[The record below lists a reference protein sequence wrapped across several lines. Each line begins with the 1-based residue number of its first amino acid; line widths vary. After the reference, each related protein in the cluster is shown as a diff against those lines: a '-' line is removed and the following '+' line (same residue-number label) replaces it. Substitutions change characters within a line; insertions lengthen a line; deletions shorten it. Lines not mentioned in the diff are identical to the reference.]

1 MNTNYNTLSDNN
13 IINNNINNDINNDIN
28 NKGFTILHSLFKEKG
43 WYIVKNELN
52 WISYTKF
59 DDETSFFEIKILP
72 NKITVC
78 VPIKNSQYQ
87 FITSFK
93 GYFETSE
100 FIEKKLLEYTN

>member
-1 MNTNYNTLSDNN
+1 MNTNDNTLSDNN
-13 IINNNINNDINNDIN
+13 IIKNDINNDIN

-43 WYIVKNELN
+43 WYIVKNEMN

-59 DDETSFFEIKILP
+59 GDETSFFEIKILP
-72 NKITVC
+72 NKITAC
-78 VPIKNSQYQ
+78 VPIKNSKYQ

-100 FIEKKLLEYTN
+100 FIEQKLIEYTN

>member
-1 MNTNYNTLSDNN
+1 MNTNDNTLSYNN
-13 IINNNINNDINNDIN
+13 IIKNDINNDIK

-43 WYIVKNELN
+43 WYIVKNEMN

-59 DDETSFFEIKILP
+59 GDETSFFEIKILP

-100 FIEKKLLEYTN
+100 FIEQKLLDYTN